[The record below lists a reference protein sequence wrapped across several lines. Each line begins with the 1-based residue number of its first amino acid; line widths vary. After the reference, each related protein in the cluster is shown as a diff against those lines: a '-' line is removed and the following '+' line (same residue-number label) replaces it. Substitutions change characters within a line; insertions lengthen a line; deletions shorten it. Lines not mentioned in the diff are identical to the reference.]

1 MKIKNFFRGL
11 YEMNYGLNQMNNIRT
26 SVKTRRK

>member
-11 YEMNYGLNQMNNIRT
+11 YEMNYNLNQMNNIRS